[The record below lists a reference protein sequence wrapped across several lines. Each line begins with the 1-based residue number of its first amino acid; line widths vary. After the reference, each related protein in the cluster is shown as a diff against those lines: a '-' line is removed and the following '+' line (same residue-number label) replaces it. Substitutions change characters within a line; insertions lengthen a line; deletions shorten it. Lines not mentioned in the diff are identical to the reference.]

1 MILYIIIFYLAK
13 DPKLGIEINPI
24 SSVIFLS
31 AIPFLLFMISHLYN
45 QLNMI
50 TKGLTTKQIKSIE
63 DYQAQSKSI
72 YLTEVNCHQRMS
84 CLIEFF
90 KRDIPTSLVFK
101 ELELNQ

>member
-45 QLNMI
+45 QNNKDL
-50 TKGLTTKQIKSIE
+50 G
-63 DYQAQSKSI
+63 
-72 YLTEVNCHQRMS
+72 
-84 CLIEFF
+84 
-90 KRDIPTSLVFK
+90 
-101 ELELNQ
+101 